1 MRAGGR
7 LGLGQGAQRGEIGL
21 SGQGDWGWAEK
32 SKEGKENGTGK
43 RSQGWDEKGLGT
55 GI

>member
-1 MRAGGR
+1 MDREP
-7 LGLGQGAQRGEIGL
+7 RGETGAGL
-21 SGQGDWGWAEK
+21 RNL